1 MRKSQGVSF
10 TEWLS
15 VVVKTGKYNFKTL
28 SKMYEEDIHA
38 EEVKNKVGGGGDRQ
52 EE

>member
-1 MRKSQGVSF
+1 MKRSQGVSF

-15 VVVKTGKYNFKTL
+15 VVVKTGKYKFKTL

-38 EEVKNKVGGGGDRQ
+38 EEVKNKVGGEDRQ